1 MNLASPRL
9 CSKLHSTPA
18 EISCVFERIGAH
30 VQDVVIRTPDLS
42 SSTKSDAIFATVLKE
57 MPNLRTLTVI
67 YDPLDTRRHSRL
79 LDALRPLRQLE
90 HIALVEPPRRHL
102 PLNWP
107 VRLGHLEPAT
117 QGACGGVGMEGTT
130 DTDTDSDSESGSERG
145 DTEADPRGTAQQLG
159 ATRNLH
165 SFRNL
170 CLTAILQHH
179 APRLLS
185 VRLQGSVPLSE
196 HGYRRLRDTACG
208 LQLLRLVGAFEA
220 GSAGLVAA
228 FMEETLWA
236 CAGRLRSLS
245 IWGSS
250 TSAISEAYLIQQ
262 FRLGVFGDALE
273 EPPSISTG
281 KVNPDHH
288 RA

>member
-1 MNLASPRL
+1 MNFASPRL

-18 EISCVFERIGAH
+18 EISCIFERIGAH

-42 SSTKSDAIFATVLKE
+42 SSTKSDAIFATALKE
-57 MPNLRTLTVI
+57 MPNLRTLTII

-107 VRLGHLEPAT
+107 IRLGHLEPAT
-117 QGACGGVGMEGTT
+117 QGACRGVGVET
-130 DTDTDSDSESGSERG
+130 TDSDSDSDSQSGSERG
-145 DTEADPRGTAQQLG
+145 DTEADPRGTARQLG

-165 SFRNL
+165 NFRNL
-170 CLTAILQHH
+170 CLMAILQYHG
-179 APRLLS
+179 PRLLS

-196 HGYRRLRDTACG
+196 HGYRRLRDTTRR
-208 LQLLRLVGAFEA
+208 LQLLRFVGAFEA

-228 FMEETLWA
+228 FMEETPWA
-236 CAGRLRSLS
+236 CAGRLRDLS

-250 TSAISEAYLIQQ
+250 TSAISEAYVIQQ

-281 KVNPDHH
+281 KVNPDHRH
-288 RA
+288 A

>member
-1 MNLASPRL
+1 MNFASPRL

-18 EISCVFERIGAH
+18 EISCIFERIGAH

-42 SSTKSDAIFATVLKE
+42 SSTKSDAIFATALKE
-57 MPNLRTLTVI
+57 MPNLRTLTII

-107 VRLGHLEPAT
+107 IRLGHLEPAT
-117 QGACGGVGMEGTT
+117 QGACRGVGVET
-130 DTDTDSDSESGSERG
+130 TDSDSDSDSQSGSERG
-145 DTEADPRGTAQQLG
+145 DTEADPRGTARQLG

-165 SFRNL
+165 NFRNL
-170 CLTAILQHH
+170 CLMAILQYHG
-179 APRLLS
+179 PRLLS

-196 HGYRRLRDTACG
+196 HGYRRLRDTTRR

-228 FMEETLWA
+228 FMEETPWA
-236 CAGRLRSLS
+236 CAGRLRDLS
-245 IWGSS
+245 IWGSG
-250 TSAISEAYLIQQ
+250 TSAISEAYVIQQ

-281 KVNPDHH
+281 KVNPDHRH
-288 RA
+288 A